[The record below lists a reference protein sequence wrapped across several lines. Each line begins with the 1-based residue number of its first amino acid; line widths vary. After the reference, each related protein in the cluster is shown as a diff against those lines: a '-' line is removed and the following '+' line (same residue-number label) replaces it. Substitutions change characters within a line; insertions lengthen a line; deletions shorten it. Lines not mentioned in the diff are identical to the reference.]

1 MVFWKPKEKVFR
13 MIWRVTKG
21 GRNSHLAGTAHFFPY
36 SFRDSLENGLKTA
49 DTVLFEGPL
58 DKESMARVSR
68 AGTGAGEGNSLEDFL
83 DEKGMAHLRSVL
95 FPEGRGT
102 SSGSLQQLL
111 VAPSRDPLRDMVRG
125 MKPWMAFFTLWTS
138 YLEKNGWRY
147 SVDLQAY
154 EAARAMKREVVF
166 LETIEEQ
173 IEVLETLSL
182 DKIKDFLSRA
192 DQWDRYVKTYVKGY
206 LEGDLDGLLSL
217 SIGFPSRTP
226 TVIERRDEILFQ
238 RMLPYVERG
247 NAAAFV
253 GSPHVRGIRPML
265 VREGYT
271 VEHAGS

>member
-1 MVFWKPKEKVFR
+1 MVFWRSREKPFK
-13 MIWRVTKG
+13 MIWRVTRG
-21 GRNSHLAGTAHFFPY
+21 DRISYLAGTAHFFPY
-36 SFRDSLENGLKTA
+36 RFGVSLADRLKTT

-68 AGTGAGEGNSLEDFL
+68 AGTGAGEGDPLEELL
-83 DEKGMAHLRSVL
+83 DAKGMARLRSVL
-95 FPEGRGT
+95 FPEGSGT

-111 VAPSRDPLRDMVRG
+111 GPSSRDPLRDLVRG

-138 YLEKNGWRY
+138 YLERKGWRY

-154 EAARAMKREVVF
+154 EVAKAMKKQIVF
-166 LETIEEQ
+166 LERIEEQ
-173 IEVLETLSL
+173 IEVLESLSL
-182 DKIKDFLSRA
+182 DRIRDFFSRA
-192 DQWDRYVKTYVKGY
+192 DQWDKYIKSYVKGY
-206 LEGDLDGLLSL
+206 LEGDLDGILSL

-226 TVIERRDEILFQ
+226 MVIERRDEILFQ

-253 GSPHVRGIRPML
+253 GTPHVRGIRPML